1 MGDSLPAGF
10 DTISFHVRPFEEID
24 MTDQHNEKSVSTIL
38 IAEDEAILAEDIG
51 ISLENLGYSVAGK
64 ASTGE
69 GAVNLAR
76 ESKPDLILM
85 DIKLQGD
92 IDGIDAADR
101 IRTFLDIPV
110 VYLTGY
116 QKRMFLREPK
126 RHSLTDIW
134 GSLCLS
140 WNCEPLLRLLFTNT
154 KLINA

>member
-69 GAVNLAR
+69 DAVNLAR

-116 QKRMFLREPK
+116 SEKDVLERAKKTRALRISREACVS
-126 RHSLTDIW
+126 HGIA
-134 GSLCLS
+134 
-140 WNCEPLLRLLFTNT
+140 NHY
-154 KLINA
+154 